1 MSTLVSALQDAAA
14 SREAWPDALEALT
27 EAAGVAG
34 AALIISNKSTGNVE
48 EACFSGLSAEFKS
61 DYVKHYAALDPYS
74 PLLDGSWKKLSEC
87 IPDPVLRRSEWYND
101 FVLACGVRDI
111 LGARLVDTHDYRVIF
126 GIHQQ
131 IGRSFPARLDSLIE
145 LVTDLLRR
153 AAEHNVE
160 HLRSTI
166 GARPEPATELSAD
179 SSRFHFHIDN
189 GTIDNGTRY
198 ADETGSIHTTADQAA
213 AHALTI
219 ARELEQDDSWHGS
232 SVLVTDARGRPI
244 ARVRI
249 G

>member
-1 MSTLVSALQDAAA
+1 MSNLVSALQNAAA
-14 SREAWPDALEALT
+14 SRDVWPAWRKAMP

-48 EACFSGLSAEFKS
+48 EACFSGLSAEFES
-61 DYVKHYAALDPYS
+61 DYIRHYATLDPYS
-74 PLLDGSWKKLSEC
+74 PLLDGSWKKLSGC
-87 IPDPVLRRSEWYND
+87 FPDPVLRRSEWYND

-111 LGARLVDTHDYRVIF
+111 LGARLVDTPDYRVIF

-145 LVTDLLRR
+145 LLTDPLRR
-153 AAEHNVE
+153 AMNPPPGFRLIAAGF
-160 HLRSTI
+160 I
-166 GARPEPATELSAD
+166 
-179 SSRFHFHIDN
+179 FHIDN
-189 GTIDNGTRY
+189 GTWY
-198 ADETGSIHTTADQAA
+198 ADETGSVHSTPDQAA

-219 ARELEQDDSWHGS
+219 ARKLAQDDSWHGS
-232 SVLVTDARGRPI
+232 SVLVTDARGRQI